1 MCLCIFPYRFL
12 KFVQS
17 QTIQTVKAELQTLLW
32 PLMCHIYI
40 EMIKGRDSR
49 PASEFLRKYA
59 SLVGPV
65 DNLYS
70 PIGGETNGQSNENS
84 AQSETEKDIAGITL
98 TTAPATQIIYAKS
111 DTDSNSR
118 LKASPTMAHKN
129 DIELNLNDIRDY
141 FKELVESLSLCLR
154 LDDINAIDIVRNFRS
169 AKYEMVLSLQS
180 LYAMKHFLAES
191 GHVIILHIIQ
201 NWFSLDIRGFLYESE
216 KDSDDDMDEAIS
228 VGDNSGGSGGG
239 GGSSSSIDDS
249 DTHEITNNGNI
260 ENNGGDV
267 MMQGQCDG
275 NDFDFRDSSGQ
286 LNRSHSEIRNLVTKV
301 ASEIRTINN
310 MNKSMSKLGGSSS
323 SDKANRSDSF
333 STPLADTLPAIAQE
347 CKTFN
352 VVQNKYLQNI
362 RAAVMRTRKLEL
374 PMRILNVMNADHM
387 LTSCDID
394 VDQCHLA
401 CGLDDS
407 TIKLWQLNQSKM
419 RGRKPFGPFSNRFCE
434 WSLENCESGS
444 SSSSSDDECDYVKQ
458 KKCAPVMGLFARQ
471 RTSIVYDKHIGIT
484 KKSPSKAKREHK
496 REFFRQR
503 HDGNVL

>member
-1 MCLCIFPYRFL
+1 MCVCVPYRFL

-17 QTIQTVKAELQTLLW
+17 QTIPAVKAELQTLLW
-32 PLMCHIYI
+32 PLLCHIYI

-70 PIGGETNGQSNENS
+70 PIGGETNGQSHVNS

-98 TTAPATQIIYAKS
+98 TTSPATQIVYAKT
-111 DTDSNSR
+111 DTDSGR
-118 LKASPTMAHKN
+118 VKASPTMAHKN

-141 FKELVESLSLCLR
+141 FKELIQSLSLCLR
-154 LDDINAIDIVRNFRS
+154 LDDINSIDIVRNFRS

-201 NWFSLDIRGFLYESE
+201 NWFSLDIRGFLNESE
-216 KDSDDDMDEAIS
+216 KDSDEDMDESSI
-228 VGDNSGGSGGG
+228 GDTSGAGGGG
-239 GGSSSSIDDS
+239 GGSGSGIDDS
-249 DTHEITNNGNI
+249 DSHEITNNGSI
-260 ENNGGDV
+260 ENNGSDV
-267 MMQGQCDG
+267 MQGQSDV

-301 ASEIRTINN
+301 ASEIRTINS
-310 MNKSMSKLGGSSS
+310 MNKSISKLSGS

-333 STPLADTLPAIAQE
+333 STPLADTLPAIVQE

-374 PMRILNVMNADHM
+374 PMRIFNVVNADHM

-394 VDQCHLA
+394 VDKCHLA

-419 RGRKPFGPFSNRFCE
+419 RGRKPFGPFSNQFCE
-434 WSLENCESGS
+434 WSLENCESG

-458 KKCAPVMGLFARQ
+458 KKCAPAMGLFARQ

>member
-1 MCLCIFPYRFL
+1 
-12 KFVQS
+12 
-17 QTIQTVKAELQTLLW
+17 
-32 PLMCHIYI
+32 
-40 EMIKGRDSR
+40 MIKGRDSR

-59 SLVGPV
+59 SLVAPV

-70 PIGGETNGQSNENS
+70 PIGGETNGQSSENS

-98 TTAPATQIIYAKS
+98 TTTPATQILYAKT
-111 DTDSNSR
+111 DTDSGR

-141 FKELVESLSLCLR
+141 FKELIQSLSLCLR
-154 LDDINAIDIVRNFRS
+154 LDDINSIDIVRNFRS

-191 GHVIILHIIQ
+191 GHVIILHIVQ

-216 KDSDDDMDEAIS
+216 KDSDEDLDEASI
-228 VGDNSGGSGGG
+228 GDTSGAGG
-239 GGSSSSIDDS
+239 GGSSSGIEDS
-249 DTHEITNNGNI
+249 DSHDVINNGNV
-260 ENNGGDV
+260 ENNGGDALA
-267 MMQGQCDG
+267 QGQCDA

-286 LNRSHSEIRNLVTKV
+286 LNGSHSEIRNLVTKV

-310 MNKSMSKLGGSSS
+310 LNKSISKLGGSS
-323 SDKANRSDSF
+323 DKASRSDSF

-374 PMRILNVMNADHM
+374 PMRIFNVMNADHM

-394 VDQCHLA
+394 VGQCHLA

-419 RGRKPFGPFSNRFCE
+419 RGRKPFGPYSNRFCE

-458 KKCAPVMGLFARQ
+458 KKSAPVMGLFARQ
-471 RTSIVYDKHIGIT
+471 QTSIVYDKHIGIT
-484 KKSPSKAKREHK
+484 KKSPNKAKREHK

>member
-1 MCLCIFPYRFL
+1 MDANVFVLPYRFL

-17 QTIQTVKAELQTLLW
+17 QTIPSVKAELQTLLW

-65 DNLYS
+65 ENLYS

-98 TTAPATQIIYAKS
+98 TTAPATQILYAKS
-111 DTDSNSR
+111 DTDSGR

-141 FKELVESLSLCLR
+141 FMELIQSLSLCLR
-154 LDDINAIDIVRNFRS
+154 LDDINSIDIVRNFRS

-191 GHVIILHIIQ
+191 GHVIILHIVQ

-216 KDSDDDMDEAIS
+216 KDSDEDLDEVS
-228 VGDNSGGSGGG
+228 TGDAASG
-239 GGSSSSIDDS
+239 IDDS
-249 DTHEITNNGNI
+249 DSHDVINNGNV
-260 ENNGGDV
+260 ENNGTDV
-267 MMQGQCDG
+267 TTAPARQCMDA

-286 LNRSHSEIRNLVTKV
+286 MNGAHSEIRNLVTKV

-310 MNKSMSKLGGSSS
+310 MNKSMSKLGGSGE
-323 SDKANRSDSF
+323 KANRSDSF
-333 STPLADTLPAIAQE
+333 STPLVDTLPAIAQE

-374 PMRILNVMNADHM
+374 PMRIFNVMNADHM

-394 VDQCHLA
+394 VGQCHLA

-419 RGRKPFGPFSNRFCE
+419 RGRKPFGPYSSRFCE

-444 SSSSSDDECDYVKQ
+444 SSSSSDDEYDYVKQ

-471 RTSIVYDKHIGIT
+471 RTSIVYDKHMGIT
-484 KKSPSKAKREHK
+484 KRSPNKAKREHK